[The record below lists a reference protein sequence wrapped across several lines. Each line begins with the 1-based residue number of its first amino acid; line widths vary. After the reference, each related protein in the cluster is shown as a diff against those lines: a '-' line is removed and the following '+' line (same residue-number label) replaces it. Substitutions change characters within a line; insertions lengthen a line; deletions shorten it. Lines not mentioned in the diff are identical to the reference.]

1 MVFLLFY
8 LDSILGA
15 CIIGCLPAV
24 EVSSLALFA
33 FNLKYSSTACFTI
46 SFCAYVIDTL
56 DL

>member
-8 LDSILGA
+8 LDSTLGA

-33 FNLKYSSTACFTI
+33 FNLKYSSTACSAI
-46 SFCAYVIDTL
+46 LFCAYG
-56 DL
+56 